1 MRVKERD
8 DENKTIPIVRALL
21 RMKKG
26 MLTDMRVV
34 RRSAH
39 TRRRVVRPLSC
50 TIQDE
55 GLCVHSA
62 ASLRAVI
69 WIEESHK

>member
-34 RRSAH
+34 R
-39 TRRRVVRPLSC
+39 
-50 TIQDE
+50 
-55 GLCVHSA
+55 
-62 ASLRAVI
+62 
-69 WIEESHK
+69 